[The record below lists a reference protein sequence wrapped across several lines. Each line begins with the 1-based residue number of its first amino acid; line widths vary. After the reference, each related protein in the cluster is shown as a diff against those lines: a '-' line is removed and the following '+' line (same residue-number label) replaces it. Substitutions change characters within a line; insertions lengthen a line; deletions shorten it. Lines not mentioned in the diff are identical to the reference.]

1 MGILFPHFLYIY
13 NKCIGF
19 IMINFKQMFLLLE
32 RIDPQYRQ
40 YKQILN
46 EGVET
51 KNMSVA
57 KHYLYDKMGY
67 DEQTAMKVIGS
78 IKHDIPNSRLGKCK
92 FMLGVV
98 RMYCNGEI
106 NNGNIILKLNQ
117 TLEYAASDKYINNF
131 NQDLNGL
138 TCSELIGQFEDIISQ
153 DIALR
158 KNNMSQQQHTA
169 NNNYNIIKIDN
180 FEEANKY
187 SEYCDWCITQDAG
200 AFENYG
206 GNLLTQFYF
215 CLKKGFE
222 NEEAIIGDGC
232 PLDSYGLS
240 MIAVSIRP
248 DGSIN
253 TCTCRWNHDN
263 GGNDNIMNDE
273 QLSRLLGI
281 NIYNALKPRKVDI
294 IPLIEGGGDDDYG
307 SRLESIAVG
316 DFVIPDGVKYIGH
329 FAFMWCEGLTS
340 VKIPNSA
347 TEIKTRAF
355 EGCSNLTNINIP
367 NSVTE
372 IGEYAFYTCTSLT
385 SITIPNSVISIDYGA
400 FDECSNLTVY
410 VESKETADLVRES
423 GFEGIIQYTT
433 NQGMNESY
441 IRKAIEEGDYESLQ
455 YIVIGDFVI
464 PEGTKYIGSH
474 AFYYC
479 IGLTSVTIPNGV
491 TYIGNDA
498 FNYCKGLTSVT
509 MPNSVTT
516 IGATAFQGCESLKSI
531 TIPNSVTSIGSG
543 AFGGCRGLTSINIP
557 NSVKNIGKYVFDSN
571 LTVYV
576 ESEETA
582 NLVRQSKFNGNI
594 EYVR

>member
-1 MGILFPHFLYIY
+1 MVDFE
-13 NKCIGF
+13 K
-19 IMINFKQMFLLLE
+19 MFSLLE

-40 YKQILN
+40 TKQILN

-51 KNMSVA
+51 KNMSAA
-57 KHYLYDKMGY
+57 KHYLYDEMGY
-67 DEQTAMKVIGS
+67 DEQTAMKVIGG
-78 IKHDIPNSRLGKCK
+78 IKYNIPNSRLGKCK

-106 NNGNIILKLNQ
+106 NNGDIITKLNQ

-138 TCSELIGQFEDIISQ
+138 SSNEFISQFEDIISQ

-158 KNNMSQQQHTA
+158 KDKMSQQQHTA
-169 NNNYNIIKIDN
+169 NKNYNIVKIDS

-187 SEYCDWCITQDAG
+187 SGYCEWCITQEEE

-206 GNLLTQFYF
+206 GDYINQFYF
-215 CLKKGFE
+215 CLRNGFE
-222 NEEAIIGDGC
+222 SEESIVGDGF

-253 TCTCRWNHDN
+253 TCTCRWNHYN
-263 GGNDNIMNDE
+263 GANDSIMNDE
-273 QLSRLLGI
+273 QLSKLLGV
-281 NIYNALKPRKVDI
+281 NIYNVLKPRKVNI
-294 IPLIEGGGDDDYG
+294 IPLIEDGGDDVYG

-316 DFVIPDGVKYIGH
+316 DFVIPDGTRVIGDA
-329 FAFMWCEGLTS
+329 AFYECSGLTS
-340 VKIPNSA
+340 
-347 TEIKTRAF
+347 
-355 EGCSNLTNINIP
+355 INIP
-367 NSVTE
+367 DSVTE
-372 IGEYAFYTCTSLT
+372 IGESAFQYCSSLT
-385 SITIPNSVISIDYGA
+385 SLTIPNSVTFIDYRA
-400 FDECSNLTVY
+400 FSGCPNLTVY

-423 GFEGIIQYTT
+423 EFEGVIQYVT

-441 IRKAIEEGDYESLQ
+441 IRKTIEEGDYESLQ
-455 YIVIGDFVI
+455 YIVVGDFVI
-464 PEGTKYIGSH
+464 PEGTKYIGNN

-491 TYIGNDA
+491 TYIGNQA
-498 FNYCKGLTSVT
+498 FYYCTRLTR
-509 MPNSVTT
+509 
-516 IGATAFQGCESLKSI
+516 I
-531 TIPNSVTSIGSG
+531 TIPNSVTSIGNN
-543 AFGGCRGLTSINIP
+543 AFDYCKSLTSINIP
-557 NSVKNIGKYVFDSN
+557 NSVKHIGKYVFDSK

-582 NLVRQSKFNGNI
+582 NLVRASGFEGNI

>member
-1 MGILFPHFLYIY
+1 MVDFE
-13 NKCIGF
+13 K
-19 IMINFKQMFLLLE
+19 MFSLLE

-40 YKQILN
+40 TKQILN

-51 KNMSVA
+51 KNMSAA
-57 KHYLYDKMGY
+57 KHYLYDEMGY
-67 DEQTAMKVIGS
+67 DEQTAMKVIGG
-78 IKHDIPNSRLGKCK
+78 IKYNIPNSRLGKCK

-106 NNGNIILKLNQ
+106 NNGDIITKLNQ

-138 TCSELIGQFEDIISQ
+138 SSNEFISQFEDIISQ

-158 KNNMSQQQHTA
+158 KDKMSQQQHTA
-169 NNNYNIIKIDN
+169 NKNYNIVKIDS

-187 SEYCDWCITQDAG
+187 SGYCEWCITQEEE

-206 GNLLTQFYF
+206 GDYINQFYF
-215 CLKKGFE
+215 CLRNGFE
-222 NEEAIIGDGC
+222 SEESIVGDGF

-253 TCTCRWNHDN
+253 TCTCRWNHYN
-263 GGNDNIMNDE
+263 GANDSIMNDE
-273 QLSRLLGI
+273 QLSKLLGV
-281 NIYNALKPRKVDI
+281 NIYNVLKPRKVNI
-294 IPLIEGGGDDDYG
+294 IPLIEDGGDDVYG

-316 DFVIPDGVKYIGH
+316 DFVIPDGTRVIGDA
-329 FAFMWCEGLTS
+329 AFYECSGLTSINIPDSVTEIGACAFQNCTGLTS
-340 VKIPNSA
+340 VTIGNSV
-347 TEIKTRAF
+347 TFIDNYAF
-355 EGCSNLTNINIP
+355 HECSGLTSINIP
-367 NSVTE
+367 DSVTE
-372 IGEYAFYTCTSLT
+372 IGESAFQYCSSLT
-385 SITIPNSVISIDYGA
+385 SLTIPNSVTFIDYRA
-400 FDECSNLTVY
+400 FSGCPNLTVY

-423 GFEGIIQYTT
+423 EFEGVIQYVT

-441 IRKAIEEGDYESLQ
+441 IRKTIEEGDYESLQ
-455 YIVIGDFVI
+455 YIVVGDFVI
-464 PEGTKYIGSH
+464 PEGTKYIGNN

-491 TYIGNDA
+491 TYIGNQA
-498 FNYCKGLTSVT
+498 FYYCTRLTR
-509 MPNSVTT
+509 
-516 IGATAFQGCESLKSI
+516 I
-531 TIPNSVTSIGSG
+531 TIPNSVTSIGNN
-543 AFGGCRGLTSINIP
+543 AFDYCKSLTSINIP
-557 NSVKNIGKYVFDSN
+557 NSVKHIGKYVFDSK

-582 NLVRQSKFNGNI
+582 NLVRASGFEGNI